1 MFADA
6 CEKAMR
12 YTRPVIVSTRC
23 VDGSTQSGCGAF
35 IVLNRDGWIITA
47 GHLFSQFIKFQQDKK
62 KMEEIDRIVVEEG
75 NHPNLEK
82 DPKWITHH
90 SFWWGWDRVNFVEG
104 FVDGDTDIAVGRLEG
119 FRPEMISEYPV
130 FKDPDTIRP
139 GTSLCRIGFP
149 FIDSTTDFNESNGT
163 FCIRKGVLPMAFF
176 PNDGI
181 HTRNIYSGKSNVGN
195 YDKLYIETSTP
206 GMKGQS
212 GGPIFD
218 KNGYIAGMQVRTAH
232 MPLGFSPTAV
242 NEKGERV
249 VENQFLNVGI
259 GLHVKS
265 ILQILDDK
273 HISYDCERDDQGFKI
288 VS

>member
-12 YTRPVIVSTRC
+12 FTRPVIVSTRC
-23 VDGSTQSGCGAF
+23 VDGTTQSGCGAF
-35 IVLNRDGWIITA
+35 IVINRDGWIITA

-62 KMEEIDRIVVEEG
+62 KIDEIDKNGGQEQ
-75 NHPNLEK
+75 K
-82 DPKWITHH
+82 DPKWFTHH
-90 SFWWGWDRVNFVEG
+90 SFWWGWDRVNLVEG
-104 FVDGDTDIAVGRLEG
+104 YIDSEIDIAVGRLEG
-119 FRPEMISEYPV
+119 FKPQMITEYPV

-149 FIDSTTDFNESNGT
+149 FTDSTTDFNESNGT
-163 FCIRKGVLPMAFF
+163 FCIRKGVLPMPFF

-181 HTRNIYSGKSNVGN
+181 HTRNIYNGKSKSGN

-218 KNGYIAGMQVRTAH
+218 RNGYIAGMQVRTMH
-232 MPLGFSPTAV
+232 MPLGFSPVAV
-242 NEKGERV
+242 DPKGEKV
-249 VENQFLNVGI
+249 IENQFLNVGV

-265 ILQILDDK
+265 ILQILDDR
-273 HISYDCERDDQGFKI
+273 HIKYDCERDDQGYKI
-288 VS
+288 VG